1 MQTRKKSPKINV
13 VTLGCS
19 KNLVDSEF
27 LLGQLKANELSVVHD
42 SADKDIKT
50 VVINTCGFIADAK
63 QESINTILEHVKAKQ
78 EGLIDKVFVM
88 GCLSERY
95 KDTLLQEIPEVDGIF
110 GVNSLDEIVK
120 TLGGN
125 YKHELVGERVQ
136 TTLKHFAYVK
146 ISEGCD
152 RTCSF
157 CAIPLIRGKHISKTK
172 EVIVAETKALVKN
185 GVKEIILIAQDL
197 TYYGIDIYKGQELPD
212 LLRKLSDIKGLEW
225 IRLHYAYPTSFP
237 KELLQVI
244 KEKDN
249 ICNYLDI
256 PFQHISDQV
265 LRNMRRGVNSSQ
277 TYDLINTFR
286 KEVPNLTLRTTIMV
300 GFPGE
305 EEADFEQLVK
315 FVKDVRFDRLGVF
328 TYSEEEDTYAAD
340 KFEDT
345 ISEEVKEERAAII
358 MEIQEQ
364 ISLEKNEEKVGQSFK
379 TIIDRIEGEYYIGRT
394 EGDSPEVDNE
404 VLIKADS
411 KKLTIGKF
419 YPVKIISADA
429 FDIYGEVVVK
439 N

>member
-1 MQTRKKSPKINV
+1 MQTRKKASKINV

-19 KNLVDSEF
+19 KNLVDSEM

-42 SADKDIKT
+42 SNETDART

-63 QESINTILEHVKAKQ
+63 QESVDTILEYVKAKE
-78 EGLIDKVFVM
+78 EGLVDQVYVM

-95 KDTLLQEIPEVDGIF
+95 KDMLEKEIPEVDGIF

-120 TLGGN
+120 TLGGK
-125 YKHELVGERVQ
+125 YKDELVGERLQ
-136 TTLKHFAYVK
+136 TTLSHFAYLK

-157 CAIPLIRGKHISKTK
+157 CAIPLIRGKHKSKTK
-172 EVIVAETKALVKN
+172 EALVAETQGLVKN

-212 LLRKLSDIKGLEW
+212 LLRKLSDIEGLEW

-237 KELLQVI
+237 KELLDVI
-244 KEKDN
+244 KERKN

-256 PFQHISDQV
+256 PFQHISDRV

-277 TYDLINTFR
+277 TYDLVDTFR
-286 KEVPNLTLRTTIMV
+286 REIPNLTLRTTLLV
-300 GFPGE
+300 GHPGE
-305 EEADFEQLVK
+305 EEEDFQELIK
-315 FVKDVRFDRLGVF
+315 FVKHARFDRLGVF
-328 TYSEEEDTYAAD
+328 TYSEEEDTYAANTF
-340 KFEDT
+340 KDT
-345 ISEEVKEERAAII
+345 IPEEVKEQRAATI

-364 ISLEKNEEKVGQSFK
+364 ISLEINESKVGKHFK
-379 TIIDRIEGEYYIGRT
+379 TLIDRVEGEYFVGRT

-404 VLIKADS
+404 VLIKTADCN
-411 KKLTIGKF
+411 LMIGAFYTI
-419 YPVKIISADA
+419 KITSADA
-429 FDIYGEVVVK
+429 FDLFGELQV
-439 N
+439 